1 MTNSPVM
8 KAMVL
13 LTLLVSFISCGSQA
27 PMVKNVKVSTN
38 QVDNDVLVS
47 LSADLSIGAVQL
59 PFTSLPIILP
69 KTGKQIGQLTLQS
82 TADGANQLVLDV
94 NVSEAANLELA
105 SVRLPNGSVLPI
117 IADNSVLVIPAGK
130 VQIYLSLLDGAQ
142 AIGVAVPIKT
152 FDAIGANVGTTALM
166 PIFNSNNIVGAAG
179 VYTSKEA
186 GKNGFALVADLSGVI
201 NVSIP
206 NIFAKQAQSSLD
218 YSSASPSRRQERKI
232 NSMLYRM
239 HKKKQMLEL
248 N

>member
-1 MTNSPVM
+1 MTKTPLL
-8 KAMVL
+8 KAFVL
-13 LTLLVSFISCGSQA
+13 LTLLISFVSCGSQA
-27 PMVKNVKVSTN
+27 PMVQNVQVSTV
-38 QVDNDVLVS
+38 QQDDDVLVS

-69 KTGKQIGQLTLQS
+69 RTGREIGQLTLQS
-82 TADGANQLVLDV
+82 AADGANQLKLDI

-105 SVRLPNGSVLPI
+105 SVQLPNGSMLPI
-117 IADNSVLVIPAGK
+117 IGDNSTLVIPAGR

-142 AIGVAVPIKT
+142 AIGVAVPIRT
-152 FDAIGANVGTTALM
+152 FDAIGERVGTTALM

-179 VYTSKEA
+179 VYTSSEA

-206 NIFAKQAQSSLD
+206 NVFARQAQSSLD
-218 YSSASPSRRQERKI
+218 YSSQEPTRRQERRI

>member
-1 MTNSPVM
+1 MTKTPLL
-8 KAMVL
+8 KAFVL
-13 LTLLVSFISCGSQA
+13 LTVLVSFVSCGSQA
-27 PMVKNVKVSTN
+27 PMVKNVKVSTS
-38 QVDNDVLVS
+38 QQDNDVLVS
-47 LSADLSIGAVQL
+47 LSADLSIGNVQL

-69 KTGKQIGQLTLQS
+69 KVGKQIGQLTLQS
-82 TADGANQLVLDV
+82 SADGANQLVLDV

-105 SVRLPNGSVLPI
+105 SVQLPNGSMLPI
-117 IADNSVLVIPAGK
+117 IGDNSVLVIPAGK

-152 FDAIGANVGTTALM
+152 FDAIGSKVGTTALM
-166 PIFNSNNIVGAAG
+166 PIFNNNNILGAAG
-179 VYTSKEA
+179 VYTSAEA

-206 NIFAKQAQSSLD
+206 NIFARQAQSSLD
-218 YSSASPSRRQERKI
+218 YSSPEPSRRQERKI